1 MPIAEPG
8 RNAVLDGSGR
18 LESHG
23 MTLCSMN
30 ACSAPDFKSG
40 QRLRRSIENGASAGV
55 TPRRCPD
62 IGTMRAI
69 RSAPSVSVVRGIA
82 RRVAWYRENPA
93 PTETNPLL

>member
-8 RNAVLDGSGR
+8 RNAVLVGSGR

-23 MTLCSMN
+23 MTLCPMN
-30 ACSAPDFKSG
+30 ACSAPYFKSG
-40 QRLRRSIENGASAGV
+40 QRLRRSIANGTSAGA

-69 RSAPSVSVVRGIA
+69 GYAPSVVRGIE
-82 RRVAWYRENPA
+82 RMVAWYRENRA

>member
-1 MPIAEPG
+1 M
-8 RNAVLDGSGR
+8 
-18 LESHG
+18 
-23 MTLCSMN
+23 
-30 ACSAPDFKSG
+30 
-40 QRLRRSIENGASAGV
+40 